1 MWCGKIICE
10 QEGPGPCLFCGH
22 KTGGVAEEAASG
34 GKRRRKK
41 KGNPGEAGG
50 GTENGGEASPAPSG
64 VMDDEALARAVERK
78 DRLLE
83 YERSSAQRTVVY
95 GSLPFS
101 HFSFLFSC
109 FLFFSFSFFFFRSSF
124 LFFLLDDQQDYFSTD
139 SSKWLSP
146 EELKKQ
152 QEALRKKKED
162 AANRKTHITF
172 DFAGRRVIASEGEE
186 TLRELFSHLSIIY
199 KEDFKSQ
206 QEILLSEW
214 QKETGV
220 LTNPSINMPRPVFRP
235 TGPKPK
241 PKEAAKE
248 KPAPVQRY
256 LAFIF

>member
-1 MWCGKIICE
+1 M
-10 QEGPGPCLFCGH
+10 
-22 KTGGVAEEAASG
+22 
-34 GKRRRKK
+34 
-41 KGNPGEAGG
+41 
-50 GTENGGEASPAPSG
+50 
-64 VMDDEALARAVERK
+64 
-78 DRLLE
+78 
-83 YERSSAQRTVVY
+83 
-95 GSLPFS
+95 
-101 HFSFLFSC
+101 
-109 FLFFSFSFFFFRSSF
+109 
-124 LFFLLDDQQDYFSTD
+124 
-139 SSKWLSP
+139 
-146 EELKKQ
+146 KKQ

-162 AANRKTHITF
+162 AANRKTRITF
-172 DFAGRRVIASEGEE
+172 DFAGRRVIASEGKE
-186 TLRELFSHLSIIY
+186 TLRVCFFSFSDSPINNVF